1 VAEVSPDRDPSP
13 PRDGAGAPSSRA
25 AEVLSAP
32 FFRLYDIP
40 AHLPF
45 LDCLAAGV
53 LRLVGGGDAPERLSR
68 VTVLLPTRR
77 SARALRVAFL
87 KAAEG
92 RALLLPRMRALAGLS
107 TEDAD
112 ELALPALLD
121 LPPAVEPLRRQ
132 AVLSRMILRL
142 DPKYGGPST
151 PEQAWA
157 LAGALATLLD
167 EIALEERDL
176 ELVETTPPEE
186 LAQHWLARLALLV
199 PEPHATHWQI
209 TLVFLRGVLEGW
221 QDWLRRQGLLDV
233 GMRRV
238 QALRAQTEAWR
249 RDPPPDP
256 VIAAGIGVG
265 GTIPAA
271 AELLRVVAE
280 ELPQGAAVLHGVDQ
294 LSAGEVWDA
303 IRDAPTHPF
312 CGQRRLLAALAA
324 RREDVRPWPGCLP
337 DGAVA
342 RAVPPGRPLLL
353 GMALR
358 PAAGLPAWQSRRP
371 HEWAPAAEGLSLLSA
386 PDAQSEAV
394 AVALTLREALEDPAA
409 RVALVT
415 PDRDLARRVSAELAR
430 HGVVADDSAGEPLG
444 ESAAGAFLRLI
455 ARMVAEDF
463 APVPLLA
470 VLKHPLCAGGMD
482 RADWM
487 RAVRRLEARAL
498 RGPRPAGGLA
508 GLRGAVR
515 AAFRGDAARDDDG
528 AGAAQAAE
536 VAALLD
542 PLERCLGDFT
552 ALPESPARPPAEILA
567 AHLAAAEAL
576 ASTAALPG
584 GIRLYAGEE
593 GEVLAGHLAGLPPA
607 MAEMGPVRPAAWPAL
622 FDAALEGAA
631 VPSFRGSRGRDG
643 GPHPRVEI
651 LGLLEAR
658 LLTFDR
664 VVLGALDEAV
674 WPLATDPGPW
684 MSRPMRRDFGLP
696 EPEARIG
703 RVCAD
708 FLLAACAAP
717 VAVLSRAARRGGAPT
732 VPARWLT
739 RIETF
744 LAGQRDE
751 ARPQGLRLAPSP
763 AVAWAARL
771 DHPAGAVAPCAR
783 PAPAPPAAARP
794 DRISV
799 TEVETLIAD
808 PYAFYAR
815 RVLRLS
821 PLDALDAEVGAAD
834 YGTLVHEAMA
844 RFVRRLAAGRWPG
857 QDAAAAMFDAAA
869 EEALAAAG
877 ARPGLAAFWRP
888 RLARIG
894 AFAVAQEAAA
904 RAGAGGGRIAASQ
917 VELRGELPLRME
929 DGRVVRLVGRADRVD
944 RLADGRL
951 AVLDYKTGT
960 LPSVRQV
967 KEGHRPQLPLEA
979 AMLAR
984 GAFPEVAAADATL
997 LAYWRLTGGPEAGR
1011 VLAVAEDAQ
1020 EIAGLA
1026 EEALAELRGLVA
1038 RYLLGGAPF
1047 TARPHPGREPAGSE
1061 YEHLSRIA
1069 EWAGA
1074 EDAPTAGEGA

>member
-1 VAEVSPDRDPSP
+1 MAP
-13 PRDGAGAPSSRA
+13 PAAGASA
-25 AEVLSAP
+25 AGAVLSAP
-32 FFRLYDIP
+32 IFRLYDIP

-53 LRLVGGGDAPERLSR
+53 LRMIPGEAPERLSR
-68 VTVLLPTRR
+68 VTILLPTRR

-87 KAAEG
+87 KAVAPAGAEG
-92 RALLLPRMRALAGLS
+92 AGGGALLLPRMRALAGLS

-112 ELALPALLD
+112 ELALPTLLD

-142 DPKYGGPST
+142 PRDYGGPAT
-151 PEQAWA
+151 VEQAWA
-157 LAGALATLLD
+157 LADALATLLD

-176 ELVETTPPEE
+176 LLVEQTAPEE
-186 LAQHWLARLALLV
+186 LAQNWLARLALLV
-199 PEPHATHWQI
+199 PDAHATHWQI
-209 TLVFLRGVLEGW
+209 TLRFLQAVMTEW
-221 QDWLRRQGLLDV
+221 QAWLQAEGLLDI

-238 QALRAQTEAWR
+238 QALRAQAEAWR
-249 RDPPPDP
+249 QAPPPDP

-271 AELLRVVAE
+271 AELLRVVAT

-294 LSAGEVWDA
+294 LSADAVWDA
-303 IRDAPTHPF
+303 IREAPTHPF
-312 CGQRRLLAALAA
+312 CGQQRLLAALSA
-324 RREDVRPWPGCLP
+324 RREDVKRWPGCLP
-337 DGAVA
+337 EGGVR
-342 RAVPPGRPLLL
+342 RAVPEGRPLLL

-358 PAAGLPAWQSRRP
+358 PSAGLPAWQSRRP
-371 HEWAPAAEGLSLLSA
+371 QDWVPATEGLALLAA
-386 PDAQSEAV
+386 PDAQAEAV
-394 AVALTLREALEDPAA
+394 AVALTLREALEDPRA

-444 ESAAGAFLRLI
+444 ESAAGAFLRLL

-470 VLKHPLCAGGMD
+470 TLKHPLCAGGME

-487 RAVRRLEARAL
+487 AAVRRLELAAL

-508 GLRGAVR
+508 GLRGAVA
-515 AAFRGDAARDDDG
+515 AAFRGDARDEAR
-528 AGAAQAAE
+528 QAA

-542 PLERCLGDFT
+542 ALERCLGGFT
-552 ALPESPARPPAEILA
+552 ALPESPALPPADLLD

-576 ASTAALPG
+576 AATAREPGAL
-584 GIRLYAGEE
+584 RLYAGEE
-593 GEVLAGHLAGLPPA
+593 GEVLARHLAGLPPA
-607 MAEMGPVRPAAWPAL
+607 MQALGPIAPAAWPSL
-622 FDAALEGAA
+622 FDAVLAGAA
-631 VPSFRGSRGRDG
+631 APSFRGSRGRAG

-708 FLLAACAAP
+708 FLLAACSAP
-717 VAVLSRAARRGGAPT
+717 VAVLSRAARRGGSPT

-744 LAGQRDE
+744 LRGQTGP
-751 ARPQGLRLAPSP
+751 AHPQGLALAPSP
-763 AVAWAARL
+763 ALGWAQRL
-771 DHPAGAVAPCAR
+771 DRPAAVVPCGR
-783 PAPAPPAAARP
+783 PAPAPPPALRP
-794 DRISV
+794 DRLSV

-815 RVLRLS
+815 RVLRLF

-834 YGTLVHEAMA
+834 YGMLVHAAMA
-844 RFVRRLAAGRWPG
+844 HFVRRLGDRWPG
-857 QDAAAAMFDAAA
+857 HDAASEFFAAAA
-869 EEALAAAG
+869 EEALAEAG
-877 ARPGLAAFWRP
+877 ARPGLVAFWRP

-894 AFAVAQEAAA
+894 DFAVAQEAAA
-904 RAGAGGGRIAASQ
+904 RQGGRIRRSL
-917 VELRGELPLRME
+917 VEIRGALPLRL
-929 DGRVVRLVGRADRVD
+929 DIAGRDATLTGRADRVD
-944 RLADGRL
+944 LLADGRL

-960 LPSVRQV
+960 PPSAKRV
-967 KEGHRPQLPLEA
+967 KEGHNPQLLLEA

-984 GAFPEVAAADATL
+984 GAFADVPAADAAL
-997 LAYWRLTGGPEAGR
+997 LAYWRLSGGPEPGEVSTIEQEAAEIR
-1011 VLAVAEDAQ
+1011 DLADGA
-1020 EIAGLA
+1020 L
-1026 EEALAELRGLVA
+1026 EALRDLAA
-1038 RYLLGGAPF
+1038 RYLLGHAPF
-1047 TARPHPGREPAGSE
+1047 TARPHPGRETAGGE
-1061 YEHLSRIA
+1061 YEHLSRLA

-1074 EDAPTAGEGA
+1074 EDAAPGGDAA